1 MARLHLR
8 GLCRPALGDANIP
21 KLSAIPFFPSAI
33 ILISLPRQHLSER
46 DVLFHPERL
55 SFGIVLPAQTRTH
68 ADVEFDTQLRI
79 AGRADELGLDA
90 LWVRDV
96 PLNSE
101 SYPDPIG
108 HADPWVFLGALAAT
122 TSNIALATGA
132 IVLPLRHPL
141 HIAKAAL
148 SVAAL
153 SKGRLVLGLGSGD
166 RPTEY
171 EVFGRDIENRKTL
184 FQTGWD
190 RLAAAL
196 RRDQDVID
204 ESGHTRAEFAIRPAP
219 QQASIPMVAVGSSSQ
234 SLEWI
239 ARHASGWMTYYRP
252 LSVQRDRMA
261 LWHNAQMKVTA
272 EFRGFGQSMVLE
284 LLDKSDAP
292 YEEVNLGGRTGRRGL
307 IDALSAMRE
316 AGIHHVA
323 FNLTSQ
329 GRPAGDAMQEIARDV
344 MPALK

>member
-1 MARLHLR
+1 
-8 GLCRPALGDANIP
+8 
-21 KLSAIPFFPSAI
+21 
-33 ILISLPRQHLSER
+33 LPRQYVSGR
-46 DVLFHPERL
+46 DVLFHPDRL

-68 ADVEFDTQLRI
+68 ADVHFDAQLGI
-79 AGRADELGLDA
+79 ARHADELGLDA

-108 HADPWVFLGALAAT
+108 HADPWVFLGALATT

-132 IVLPLRHPL
+132 IVLPLRHPF

-171 EVFGRDIENRKTL
+171 DAFGRDIENRKSL
-184 FQTGWD
+184 FQTNWE
-190 RLAAAL
+190 RLATAL
-196 RRDQDVID
+196 RPDQAVID
-204 ESGHTRAEFAIRPAP
+204 ESGRVRDEFAIRPAL
-219 QQASIPMVAVGSSSQ
+219 QQTSIPMVAVGSSSQ

-239 ARHASGWMTYYRP
+239 ARHASAWMTYYRP
-252 LSVQRDRMA
+252 LSVQKDRLA
-261 LWHNAQMKVTA
+261 LWRNAQTKVTA
-272 EFRGFGQSMVLE
+272 DFRGFGQSMVLE
-284 LLDKSDAP
+284 LLDKPDAP
-292 YEEVNLGGRTGRRGL
+292 YEDINLGGRTGRRGL

-323 FNLTSQ
+323 FNLTSEA
-329 GRPAGDAMQEIARDV
+329 RPPREVMQEIAQDV
-344 MPALK
+344 MPALG